1 MYTGEI
7 AAAVTAILWA
17 FTSLFFTVASRLIGV
32 GAVNRTRL
40 ALALVFIT
48 GVHWLTTGSVFPF
61 ETEPWRWGIL
71 AVSSVAG
78 LAIGDGA
85 LFLAFVYI
93 GPRLTLLVMTIV
105 PVFSTLFAWIW
116 FNEILVSREIL
127 GMFITI
133 GGIGWVVTERRN
145 PDSEENPYPPEKY
158 GIGIVLALVG
168 ALGQTANLVVTKFAL
183 TDGYS
188 ALSAT
193 EVRILIALVMLCLL
207 ASFQGELGRSV
218 QKLSNKK
225 AFSFVIAGAIAG
237 PFLGIWFSYIAIQ
250 HTRIGIASTIMAT
263 PPLILIPLSAIFFGE
278 KTSLR
283 GWVGTL
289 VAFAGVGVLL
299 WQTGEG
305 V

>member
-7 AAAVTAILWA
+7 AAVVTALLWA

-40 ALALVFIT
+40 ALALLFIAL
-48 GVHWLTTGSVFPF
+48 VHWMSTGSVFPF
-61 ETEPWRWGIL
+61 ETEPWRWGVL
-71 AVSSVAG
+71 TVSSVAG

-105 PVFSTLFAWIW
+105 PVFSTLFAWLW
-116 FNEILVSREIL
+116 FDEILVSREIL
-127 GMFITI
+127 GMLITI
-133 GGIGWVVTERRN
+133 GGIGWVVTEKRN
-145 PDSEENPYPPEKY
+145 PDPSENPYPPEKY

-193 EVRILIALVMLCLL
+193 EVRILVALVMLCLL
-207 ASFQGELGRSV
+207 AIFQGELIHSV
-218 QKLSNKK
+218 RKLSNKR
-225 AFSFVIAGAIAG
+225 AFIFVTAGAIAG

-278 KTSLR
+278 RTSMR

-289 VAFAGVGVLL
+289 IAFAGVGVLL

-305 V
+305 P